1 MGGADTSEYRI
12 VVSADT
18 DASRVAREFVE
29 HHSDSLDRDVVDD
42 AKLMVSE
49 LVTNAVMH
57 GQPAITLCVTL
68 DPPLIGVSVQDEGE
82 DMPPTAVRAPA
93 LTAASGRGLMI
104 IDSIASRWG
113 VVPRESGPGKTVWF
127 RLDAKLP

>member
-1 MGGADTSEYRI
+1 MS
-12 VVSADT
+12 
-18 DASRVAREFVE
+18 SRTP
-29 HHSDSLDRDVVDD
+29 S
-42 AKLMVSE
+42 KVSE
-49 LVTNAVMH
+49 LVTSALKH
-57 GQPAITLCVTL
+57 GQPDITLGVSL

-82 DMPPTAVRAPA
+82 DMPPTAVRAPE